1 MRGRAEF
8 AAWLD
13 QHMASPHRADT
24 EAEYELLCG
33 EVRIACTYGM
43 LLCLSRD
50 QRAAYLLGDL
60 VCMTDVE
67 GAHALEITPAAF
79 RQRLSRA
86 RRVMRSII
94 AGRCGLVDA
103 VNHCRCDRQIDASLQ
118 AGILRRSALQFA
130 THPGVTGPIEI
141 GVLRSAAAQL
151 DQAESIAELYR
162 TAPEFSAPGAVWQ
175 ALRRAAPALLT

>member
-1 MRGRAEF
+1 
-8 AAWLD
+8 
-13 QHMASPHRADT
+13 
-24 EAEYELLCG
+24 
-33 EVRIACTYGM
+33 
-43 LLCLSRD
+43 
-50 QRAAYLLGDL
+50 
-60 VCMTDVE
+60 
-67 GAHALEITPAAF
+67 
-79 RQRLSRA
+79 
-86 RRVMRSII
+86 MRSII

-162 TAPEFSAPGAVWQ
+162 TAPESSAPGAVWQ